1 MLFFLNKKVDL
12 SFNCVIMYVQLEI
25 RRKRMQKKIQI
36 VMNMG
41 YYTSKENFKQEQF
54 ESDKHDS
61 IQAAEYDIDWM
72 MQVSLPKNIK
82 ITSKHYDYNI
92 VNCYKDEMTDRKYG

>member
-1 MLFFLNKKVDL
+1 MKKKV
-12 SFNCVIMYVQLEI
+12 
-25 RRKRMQKKIQI
+25 QI

-82 ITSKHYDYNI
+82 ITSTHYDYKI
-92 VNCYKDEMTDRKYG
+92 VNCYKDEMVDRKYG

>member
-1 MLFFLNKKVDL
+1 
-12 SFNCVIMYVQLEI
+12 MYVQLEI